1 MNAAENQIVRLT
13 ILAKLDYLP
22 GAMALVRDVTGKLG
36 LDDRDASQL
45 ELVVEEACV
54 NVIEHAF
61 EGEIGGYDIAVER
74 RPGQIIVAVEDHG
87 LPFDF
92 RKYGDAKESGLGMV
106 LMKAFADEVHFLN
119 LGRRG
124 KRVELV
130 KNLPEKDTSKYLQ
143 EAVAQASLPARP
155 GAMPVAEADITIR
168 LMRPDESWS
177 LARCAYRCYGYT
189 YSTDNFYFPERVREL
204 LESGLMTS
212 MVAVTSAGE
221 IIGHVAVNKETPNSL
236 VGEAGQAIVDP
247 RCRGNNLYTRMRLLL
262 RSHNRDAG
270 MFGEYGEAVTVHTY
284 TQRVALSGESSAT
297 GVLLGFT
304 PATMYF
310 KDIQAEEDRKRRPV
324 LLYYSRLN
332 EGPLRD
338 VYLPPHHAG
347 VLRRIYEKLKLRRN
361 IVSGNIP
368 ELEERAQ
375 VDVKVQTEASR
386 AFLQVIEYGQDL
398 KALVRFRLRELCS
411 RRVDCIY
418 LDLPLS
424 HPAAQRYCVSMEML
438 GFFFGGML
446 PELHDGDML
455 RLQYINNAELELE
468 NVQLA
473 HEFSKELFQY
483 ALKASGLG
491 NRL

>member
-1 MNAAENQIVRLT
+1 
-13 ILAKLDYLP
+13 
-22 GAMALVRDVTGKLG
+22 
-36 LDDRDASQL
+36 
-45 ELVVEEACV
+45 
-54 NVIEHAF
+54 
-61 EGEIGGYDIAVER
+61 
-74 RPGQIIVAVEDHG
+74 
-87 LPFDF
+87 
-92 RKYGDAKESGLGMV
+92 
-106 LMKAFADEVHFLN
+106 
-119 LGRRG
+119 
-124 KRVELV
+124 
-130 KNLPEKDTSKYLQ
+130 
-143 EAVAQASLPARP
+143 
-155 GAMPVAEADITIR
+155 
-168 LMRPDESWS
+168 
-177 LARCAYRCYGYT
+177 
-189 YSTDNFYFPERVREL
+189 
-204 LESGLMTS
+204 
-212 MVAVTSAGE
+212 
-221 IIGHVAVNKETPNSL
+221 
-236 VGEAGQAIVDP
+236 
-247 RCRGNNLYTRMRLLL
+247 
-262 RSHNRDAG
+262 